1 MEGPNST
8 GDLSW
13 LWLPVGASAIHLSVG
28 SLRIHPS
35 ADTSFLFWGSMS
47 VVDLT
52 KSSSPWPS
60 PWLNK
65 ELTFRRWDG
74 LPHQF
79 AH

>member
-1 MEGPNST
+1 MEGPNSA

-13 LWLPVGASAIHLSVG
+13 LWLPMGAHVIHFSAG

-35 ADTSFLFWGSMS
+35 GNASSFWGSMC

-52 KSSSPWPS
+52 KSFSPWPS

-74 LPHQF
+74 LPHQS